1 MKLRQKLAV
10 VLASAMAV
18 TAVPVVTMAA
28 STNSLTKETLKVKKE
43 IGFYEASTAN
53 ALRVKFTDHIS
64 GDEVFYL
71 DLDNAKWDEDVLAE
85 AAANEGF
92 VTVSGGYQFTSN
104 GATVKYERQNDNTMK
119 VTVSGLTG
127 SDPIVQLPLF
137 AKTKDGDAKV
147 SVVSKG
153 GSTTVSQGTFVFA
166 TTAEKKISLTVAND
180 KTFYTN
186 GKLADITIEEAYK
199 GSLAEGATFT
209 IELADSDF
217 YFTSG
222 TFTLEGKYGFSD
234 YGEKQVSTTTDK
246 ETVGQAEISK
256 TDDGKITITLPKMP
270 NAATAGTF
278 ILKGLEVKSTNKKPE
293 EGDFLVDIKGDD
305 LVSEKSDL
313 KVATVSEYGVYAK
326 MKDEKAEDVKA
337 GRKEEVEFEIGEA
350 VEDSMITGREFEMTL
365 DNGHWD
371 YKQLVKD
378 YGSKFDDAKV
388 DGKTYDSSK
397 DYSDED
403 YMRWATKIDSYWLA
417 QQLMDNDS
425 DWKTTSGM
433 PSGTDKHTY
442 CEAEFDTD
450 SDGLAIPE
458 TINFT
463 LGEDK
468 DGDLIQ
474 DNDDNDVLKFKT
486 KICVPINNKGKE
498 KVTLKV
504 SGRAVDNEASTTV
517 INIINPFNVTYEQ
530 AVLKTGL
537 QGQVSGSVTIKETDK
552 DCLQKGD
559 VTFKITKD
567 DEDFNI
573 YLTDAT
579 VEVSDGLKGTKTD
592 ITKGKASSNAKI
604 NLTLNRSSKE
614 AATITFKNM
623 TFTTDRT
630 VPQGTYDLEI
640 SGSAIDEDAGW
651 VEDNSTVDNHKIVIK
666 DFIKISTTNTQDI
679 TASGLAKG
687 TAKFVIGES
696 KYTLNEQEV
705 TMDAPSYI
713 QDPGYTMVPARYVAQ
728 AFGVSE
734 KDILF
739 NKGVVTIFAGERT
752 INLTTGSNIAVVN
765 GNSFPMAAKV
775 VNKNGRTYLP
785 ASQIASLLG
794 IQSSWDSATK
804 TATFENK

>member
-71 DLDNAKWDEDVLAE
+71 DLDNAKWDEDVLKE
-85 AAANEGF
+85 AAKASTDFNA
-92 VTVSGGYQFTSN
+92 VDGGYEFTSN
-104 GATVKYERQNDNTMK
+104 GAKVVYERQNDDTMK

-305 LVSEKSDL
+305 LVAEKTDVKIA
-313 KVATVSEYGVYAK
+313 KVSQYGIYLK
-326 MKDEKAEDVKA
+326 MKDDKAEDVKA
-337 GRKEEVEFEIGEA
+337 GRIEEVEFEIGEN
-350 VEDSMITGREFEMTL
+350 VEDSMITGRDFDITL
-365 DNGHWD
+365 ENGHFD
-371 YKQLVKD
+371 YKKMVKD
-378 YGSKFDDAKV
+378 YFKKESDLLDAAGVKTASDLDDDAYK
-388 DGKTYDSSK
+388 KA
-397 DYSDED
+397 
-403 YMRWATKIDSYWLA
+403 ATKINSYWLA
-417 QQLMDNDS
+417 QYIMDNDG
-425 DWKTTSGM
+425 DWKTTDATPGAD
-433 PSGTDKHTY
+433 DKNVY
-442 CEAEFDTD
+442 CEAEFDADTD
-450 SDGLAIPE
+450 GKAIVE
-458 TINFT
+458 TITFT
-463 LGEDK
+463 LGMED
-468 DGDLIQ
+468 DGDLVQ
-474 DNDDNDVLKFKT
+474 NNGDCDKVKFKT
-486 KICVPINNKGKE
+486 NICVPVDNKDKE
-498 KVTLKV
+498 KVTMKI
-504 SGRAVDNEASTTV
+504 SGRGIENEATTTA
-517 INIINPFNVTYEQ
+517 INIVNPFNVTFEQ

-537 QGQVSGSVTIKETDK
+537 QGQVAGSIALTETDK
-552 DCLQKGD
+552 DCFQKGD
-559 VTFKITKD
+559 ITFKIKKD
-567 DEDFNI
+567 DEDFGI
-573 YLTDAT
+573 YLTDVT
-579 VEVSDGLKGTKTD
+579 VEVSDGLKGTKSD
-592 ITKGKASSNAKI
+592 VTKGSAKNNAKI
-604 NLTLNRSSKE
+604 TLTLNRASKE
-614 AATITFKNM
+614 AATLTFKDM
-623 TFTTDRT
+623 KFTTDRT
-630 VPQGTYDLEI
+630 VPEGTYDLEI
-640 SGSAIDEDAGW
+640 GGTGVDADGHTI
-651 VEDNSTVDNHKIVIK
+651 TVK

-679 TASGLAKG
+679 TANGLAKG

-696 KYTLNEQEV
+696 KYTLNDKEV

-713 QDPGYTMVPARYVAQ
+713 QDPGYTMVPVRYVAN
-728 AFGVSE
+728 AFGVSDA
-734 KDILF
+734 DILF
-739 NKGVVTIFAGERT
+739 GKGTVTIFAGERT
-752 INLTTGSNIAVVN
+752 ISLTTGSNIAVVN
-765 GNSFPMAAKV
+765 GNNVAMATKV
-775 VNKNGRTYLP
+775 INKDGRTYVP
-785 ASQIASLLG
+785 AGQIASLLG
-794 IQSSWDSATK
+794 IKSAWDSSSK
-804 TATFENK
+804 TATFENN